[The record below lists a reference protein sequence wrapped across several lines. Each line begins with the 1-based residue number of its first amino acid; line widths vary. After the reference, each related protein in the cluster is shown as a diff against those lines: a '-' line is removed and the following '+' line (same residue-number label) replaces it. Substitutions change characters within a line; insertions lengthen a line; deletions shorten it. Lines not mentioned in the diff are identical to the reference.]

1 MNTARGHTAP
11 ARART
16 RPPVPY
22 TWRVGVDNAFGYLTL
37 PDGKARLAESRRF
50 LSGTGLTVS
59 LDDGSVLLTIADG
72 TSVWQPIPAERACE
86 LAGIPAP
93 DVDGAAETARRLDPF
108 HVERHTSPVFNA
120 LVALAVANRL
130 PCAHAL
136 RAWRDRVWDG
146 TFDGPYLE
154 QPETFA
160 ASVLE
165 YLATI
170 EATLADAVVA
180 QLADDG
186 MLDPASP
193 EHKQLVTD
201 TGWERALAEL
211 PGRLSQHADALERQ
225 RQTRRDAARANSAQL
240 ALI

>member
-1 MNTARGHTAP
+1 VKRST
-11 ARART
+11 
-16 RPPVPY
+16 PY

-37 PDGKARLAESRRF
+37 PDGQAQLVESRRF

-72 TSVWQPIPAERACE
+72 TSTWHPIAAERACE

-93 DVDGAAETARRLDPF
+93 DVDGEAETARRLDPF
-108 HVERHTSPVFNA
+108 HVERHTSATFNA
-120 LVALAVANRL
+120 LVAIAVANRL

-136 RAWRDRVWDG
+136 RAWREGVWDG

-165 YLATI
+165 YIAATGT
-170 EATLADAVVA
+170 TLQDAVVA
-180 QLADDG
+180 QLANDA

-193 EHKQLVTD
+193 EHKQAMSD
-201 TGWERALAEL
+201 TAWETALAEL
-211 PGRLSQHADALERQ
+211 PSRLSQLADVLERR
-225 RQTRRDAARANSAQL
+225 RQTRRDTARANSAQL

>member
-1 MNTARGHTAP
+1 VSGSGPSGRS
-11 ARART
+11 RT
-16 RPPVPY
+16 QPPVPY

-37 PDGKARLAESRRF
+37 PGGQAHLTESRRF

-72 TSVWQPIPAERACE
+72 TSVWQPIAPERACE

-93 DVDGAAETARRLDPF
+93 DVDGEAETARRLDPF
-108 HVERHTSPVFNA
+108 HVERHTSPLFNA
-120 LVALAVANRL
+120 LVALAVENRL

-136 RAWRDRVWDG
+136 RAWREGVWDG

-165 YLATI
+165 YRATTQ
-170 EATLADAVVA
+170 ATVAGAVVA
-180 QLADDG
+180 QLANDA
-186 MLDPASP
+186 MLNPASP
-193 EHKQLVTD
+193 EHKQLITD
-201 TGWERALAEL
+201 TAWETALAEL
-211 PGRLSQHADALERQ
+211 PGRLSQLADALERR
-225 RQTRRDAARANSAQL
+225 RQTRRDAARSNGAQL